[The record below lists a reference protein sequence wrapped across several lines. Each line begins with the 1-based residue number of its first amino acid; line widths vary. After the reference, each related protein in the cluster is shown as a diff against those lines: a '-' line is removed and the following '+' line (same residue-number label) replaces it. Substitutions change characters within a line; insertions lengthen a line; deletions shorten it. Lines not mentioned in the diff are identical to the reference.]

1 MSFAFSYQGV
11 FYAYRLSTSMPQD
24 NRCVLPGIK
33 FRKTYAR
40 TCFELTLTYLVLALL
55 IFYRKKRF
63 ILWPFK
69 LTSDLLLP
77 VNNIRNWS
85 ILRLH

>member
-1 MSFAFSYQGV
+1 MSFAFSYPII
-11 FYAYRLSTSMPQD
+11 FCAYRLLTSMPRD
-24 NRCVLPGIK
+24 NRCALPGIK
-33 FRKTYAR
+33 LCKTYAR

-55 IFYRKKRF
+55 IFSRKKRF

-69 LTSDLLLP
+69 STSDLFLL
-77 VNNIRNWS
+77 VNNIRNWR